1 MRIILDTNVL
11 ISGIFFGGPPARILQ
26 AWSIRR
32 VRMIV
37 SAPIMTEYRRVVEE
51 IARKASGIDID
62 RILEL
67 IATESEM
74 TAAPS
79 LPSRVCDDPDDD
91 KFLAAAIA
99 SGVHL
104 IVSGDKALLRV
115 SGYAGVKVLR
125 PHDFVDKYLAE
136 R

>member
-1 MRIILDTNVL
+1 VRIILDTNVL

-26 AWSIRR
+26 AWRDRR
-32 VRMIV
+32 VRIIV
-37 SAPIMTEYRRVVEE
+37 SASILKEYRRVAEE
-51 IARKASGIDID
+51 IAREAPGIDID

-67 IATESEM
+67 ITIESEM

-104 IVSGDKALLRV
+104 IVSGDKALLRA

-125 PHDFVDKYLAE
+125 PRDFVDSYLAE
-136 R
+136 D